1 MSMKLAEAKAQ
12 FIQTWGSLGAQWG
25 INRTMAQIHALLMV
39 MPDPLSA
46 DEIMQELNISR
57 GNTNMNV
64 RELINWGL
72 VERVLVPGER
82 REFFTAEKDIW
93 KVATLIARERK
104 KRELDPIMKVL
115 NQLQDVEGDQKD
127 KYVRA
132 FRDSI
137 QNINKFAHQTDKTI
151 TSFVKSEESWFY
163 GTLMK
168 IFK

>member
-1 MSMKLAEAKAQ
+1 MKLTEAKQQ
-12 FIQTWGSLGAQWG
+12 FISSWGAFGTHWG
-25 INRTMAQIHALLMV
+25 INRTMAQIHALLLI

-72 VERVLVPGER
+72 VERILVPGER
-82 REFFTAEKDIW
+82 REFFSAEKDIW
-93 KVATLIARERK
+93 KVATYIAKERK

-115 NQLQDVEGDQKD
+115 NQLQDVEGEAKD
-127 KYVRA
+127 KYVKS
-132 FRDSI
+132 FKDSI
-137 QNINKFAHQTDKTI
+137 QNINKFAHHTDKTI
-151 TSFVKSEESWFY
+151 NSFVKSEESWFY
-163 GTLMK
+163 STLLK

>member
-1 MSMKLAEAKAQ
+1 MKLAEAKAQ

-127 KYVRA
+127 KYVKA

-137 QNINKFAHQTDKTI
+137 HNINKFAHQTDKTI
-151 TSFVKSEESWFY
+151 TSFVKAEESWFY

-168 IFK
+168 LFK

>member
-1 MSMKLAEAKAQ
+1 MKLAEAKAQ
-12 FIQTWGSLGAQWG
+12 FLQSWGSLGAQWG
-25 INRTMAQIHALLMV
+25 INRTMAQIHALLLI

-72 VERVLVPGER
+72 VEKVLVPGER

-93 KVATLIARERK
+93 KVATHIAKERK
-104 KRELDPIMKVL
+104 KRELDPIMKTL
-115 NQLQDVEGDQKD
+115 NQLQEVEGDQKD
-127 KYVRA
+127 KYVKS
-132 FRDSI
+132 FRESI
-137 QNINKFAHQTDKTI
+137 QNINRFAHQTDKTL
-151 TSFVKSEESWFY
+151 TAFTKAEENWFY
-163 GTLMK
+163 NTLVK